1 MEGIIISF
9 LYLLLHLAII
19 LFVAFVLLWLI
30 TSDQVMGLKLD
41 ANILK
46 WGRVIVILLCVIAV
60 ALWLFSLLGYGP
72 GLYFGPTPRLLR

>member
-1 MEGIIISF
+1 MEGLVISS
-9 LYLLLHLAII
+9 LYLLLHLAVI
-19 LFVAFVLLWLI
+19 LFVAFVLQWLV
-30 TSDQVMGLKLD
+30 TSEQVMGLKLD

-72 GLYFGPTPRLLR
+72 GLPYGSYRLR